1 MLIREN
7 ELRTSEETQTLYAL
21 AEQEW
26 DTDWMEVTEKLQ
38 KRVLTEFGVEDE
50 DLGLKALRC
59 AWQLYP
65 DDPDFKE
72 IPLYIKFNR
81 ARKGN
86 FCDGDDALD
95 TDVVCMNGSKDKL
108 LNYVRGDVPLVIVAG
123 SYS

>member
-7 ELRTSEETQTLYAL
+7 ELRTCDETQTLYAV

-50 DLGLKALRC
+50 ELGLKALRC

-65 DDPDFKE
+65 DDSDFKE
-72 IPLYIKFNR
+72 IPLYIKYNR
-81 ARKGN
+81 ARKTS
-86 FCDGDDALD
+86 FCVGDDAPN

-108 LNYVRGDVPLVIVAG
+108 LNYIRGDVPLVIVAG